1 MGYVVTTVRV
11 REDLLKEAKKR
22 NLRLSHILEEALLEK
37 LKKDRLERARKAA
50 KRAAKI
56 LRKFDIDEVVR
67 MIREDRE
74 R

>member
-1 MGYVVTTVRV
+1 MGYVVTTVRI

-22 NLRLSHILEEALLEK
+22 NLKLSHILEEALLEK
-37 LKKDRLERARKAA
+37 LKKERLKRAERAA
-50 KRAAKI
+50 KKAAKI
-56 LRKFDIDEVVR
+56 LRNFDIDEVVK